1 MKTITMKSGFFV
13 LLMALLISGC
23 TPGTKPDSDTGAGA
37 EGGEYDSGATVGTIG
52 EGGA

>member
-23 TPGTKPDSDTGAGA
+23 TPGTKPDSEMGAGA
-37 EGGEYDSGATVGTIG
+37 EGAEGSEYDLSLIHI
-52 EGGA
+52 